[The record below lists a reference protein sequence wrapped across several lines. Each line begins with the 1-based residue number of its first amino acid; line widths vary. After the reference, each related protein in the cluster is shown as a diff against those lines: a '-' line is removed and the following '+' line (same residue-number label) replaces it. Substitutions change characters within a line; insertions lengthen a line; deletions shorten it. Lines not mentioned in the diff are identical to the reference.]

1 MPIGILQHLARES
14 ALIQSDTIQR
24 TLEAIRTHLEMDVA
38 YVSEFVGNL
47 SVMRQVDAPGL
58 EDLVKPGDAN
68 SLDDVYCRHIL
79 EGRLPELMPD
89 TSQIPFA
96 AAMPIT
102 AMIGSHVSVPLRRPD
117 GVTYGMFCCFSSKP
131 KPSLN
136 ERDLNITRAFAS
148 LAAEQIGRD
157 LESTRERDEKIARIR
172 SAIDAEAFS
181 PVLQPI
187 VDLYSNQTMGYECL
201 TRFAALPLRTPD
213 LWFNEAAEIGLGTEL
228 ELAALRCA
236 LKSFAHLPEDV
247 TLSLNVTPET
257 LLHDGFPAI
266 FAGWPL
272 NRVVLEVTEHA
283 EAADYDALRVALKPM
298 RAKGL
303 KLAVDDAGAGYAS
316 LHHILK
322 LEPDMIK
329 LDMSLTRD
337 VHTDPAKRSLA
348 AALLLFAR
356 QTGSEIVAEGIE
368 TAEELEVLK
377 SLGISKGQGYLLG
390 RPAPLEEA
398 VASLKSAR
406 AAPYIFS

>member
-1 MPIGILQHLARES
+1 MPIGILQHLAREKS
-14 ALIQSDTIQR
+14 LAASDTIKR
-24 TLEAIRTHLEMDVA
+24 ALETVRTHLDMDVA
-38 YVSEFVGNL
+38 YVSEFVDGY
-47 SVMRQVDAPGL
+47 SVFREVDAPGL
-58 EDLVKPGDAN
+58 EELVKVGDGN

-89 TSQIPFA
+89 TSKEPIA
-96 AAMPIT
+96 VAMPIT
-102 AMIGSHVSVPLRRPD
+102 AMIGSHVSVPLRRTD
-117 GVTYGMFCCFSSKP
+117 GETYGMFCCFSSKP
-131 KPSLN
+131 NPSLN
-136 ERDLNITRAFAS
+136 ERDLNIMRAFAS

-157 LESTRERDEKIARIR
+157 LETNREHDEKTARIR

-187 VDLYSNQTMGYECL
+187 VDLYSNQTVGYECL
-201 TRFAALPLRTPD
+201 TRFAALPVRTPD
-213 LWFNEAAEIGLGTEL
+213 VWFNEAAEVGLGTEL
-228 ELAALRCA
+228 ELAALRAA
-236 LKSFAHLPEDV
+236 LKCLAHLPDDV
-247 TLSLNVTPET
+247 TLSLNTAPET
-257 LLHDGFPAI
+257 LLHDGFAAI
-266 FAGWPL
+266 FDGLPL

-283 EAADYDALRVALKPM
+283 EAADYDALRVALKPL
-298 RAKGL
+298 RDEGL

-337 VHTDPAKRSLA
+337 VNTDPAKRSLA

-368 TAEELEVLK
+368 TPEELEVLK
-377 SLGISKGQGYLLG
+377 ALGISKGQGYLLG
-390 RPAPLEEA
+390 RPAPLNEA
-398 VASLKSAR
+398 VSSLTSAR